1 MGYNEFDEL
10 GDKIQDI
17 IDSAINEK
25 NYQKLSQSINQ
36 ALNKAI
42 DNGSDALR
50 DALNNTVGGGKYTNY
65 RSGSSYD
72 YRKNRSWDF
81 QKDGNGKKNWS
92 AGDGQSAGY
101 QGYAGAKGMNS
112 GNVNSQ
118 NYGSGRQDAAG
129 QNTNLALYS
138 PTNGIKV
145 KGILK
150 TVFGGILTGTFGIA
164 TMVVGGI
171 GAGFGISGMIGLSAV
186 LAAFTAA
193 SGVLL
198 GQGCT
203 SLTSL
208 SRRNKYIKALGD
220 HTYCNFQQLAQAV
233 GKPVKFVKKDIKRM
247 ISKGWFLQ
255 GHVDKQE
262 TCLITSNETYD
273 QYVSTQKQLEERE
286 QQQAEERV
294 RQDAVLRQQA
304 EERERPE
311 SRQREQADARA
322 RMEAEREASE
332 RAKLSPEVQQVLD
345 KGNDFLYKIRRSNDA
360 IPGEEISRKISRME
374 LIVAKIFERA
384 KAHPEVIPDLNRL
397 MDYYLP
403 MTVKLLNAY
412 EEMDS
417 QPVQGEN
424 ITSSKKEIEE
434 TIDTLNVAFEKLLDS
449 IFEDTAIDVSS
460 DISVLN
466 TVLAQE
472 GLTEDELTRMRRET
486 EKNREA

>member
-1 MGYNEFDEL
+1 MRL
-10 GDKIQDI
+10 I
-17 IDSAINEK
+17 ILWA
-25 NYQKLSQSINQ
+25 
-36 ALNKAI
+36 
-42 DNGSDALR
+42 
-50 DALNNTVGGGKYTNY
+50 VGNIPITAAAVLMITERIGPGIF
-65 RSGSSYD
+65 RRME
-72 YRKNRSWDF
+72 RKTGEDH
-81 QKDGNGKKNWS
+81 GT
-92 AGDGQSAGY
+92 GY
-101 QGYAGAKGMNS
+101 QGYAGAKGNDS
-112 GNVNSQ
+112 RNGNFQRN
-118 NYGSGRQDAAG
+118 GTGRQDTNH
-129 QNTNLALYS
+129 QNSDLALYL

-145 KGILK
+145 GGILK

-171 GAGFGISGMIGLSAV
+171 GAGFSSSVMLGISAV
-186 LAAFTAA
+186 LAAFTV
-193 SGVLL
+193 GGGILL
-198 GQGCT
+198 GQGCS

-208 SRRNKYIKALGD
+208 SRRNKYIKALGT

-273 QYVSTQKQLEERE
+273 QYVSTQKRLEERNH
-286 QQQAEERV
+286 QQDEERA
-294 RQDAVLRQQA
+294 RQEAALRQQA
-304 EERERPE
+304 EEKER
-311 SRQREQADARA
+311 QKFNQHEQADARA
-322 RMEAEREASE
+322 CVEAERDAAE
-332 RAKLSPEVQQVLD
+332 RIRLSPEVRQVLD
-345 KGNDFLYKIRRSNDA
+345 KGNDFLDKIHRSNDA

-374 LIVAKIFERA
+374 LIIAKIFERA
-384 KAHPEVIPDLNRL
+384 KAHPEIIPDLNRL

-449 IFEDTAIDVSS
+449 IFEDTAMDVSS

-472 GLTEDELTRMRRET
+472 GLTEDELTRMRKEA
-486 EKNREA
+486 EKNRL